1 VLPVACAAGISAIVE
16 SMANLRLVP
25 EPANL
30 KFNYPFFE
38 GNNDSLGSVDGIEFG
53 FYIVDVEIDDPLAS
67 IQDQ

>member
-1 VLPVACAAGISAIVE
+1 
-16 SMANLRLVP
+16 MANLRLVP